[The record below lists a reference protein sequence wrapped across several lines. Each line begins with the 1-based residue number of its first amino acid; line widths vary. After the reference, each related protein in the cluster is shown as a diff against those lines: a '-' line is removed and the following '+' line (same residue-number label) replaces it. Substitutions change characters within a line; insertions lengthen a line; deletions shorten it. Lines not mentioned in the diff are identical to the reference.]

1 MVGTHSDRNLPLLVN
16 QALIFFVVG
25 SGIKEILKRWSKV
38 PPSEATFHLILTL
51 FPRLSKQNGSF
62 IAYFIPLPASGLT
75 ILCMGVSSPQP
86 NSSRI
91 CERIHKCRQLVVV
104 GSESVVPLK
113 HLDSNTSHPI
123 NLMNST
129 LDFAVYKREPC
140 FSWSRIQTCN
150 MEALYPSSEF
160 SLKEVPRGH
169 LSYRGLIGGG
179 GATVSILFV
188 CWMLYVLMNKYNF
201 SMACSFS
208 ISRSRLSDIESP
220 ASDT

>member
-1 MVGTHSDRNLPLLVN
+1 MV
-16 QALIFFVVG
+16 
-25 SGIKEILKRWSKV
+25 
-38 PPSEATFHLILTL
+38 
-51 FPRLSKQNGSF
+51 
-62 IAYFIPLPASGLT
+62 
-75 ILCMGVSSPQP
+75 SPQP

-91 CERIHKCRQLVVV
+91 CERIHKRRQLVV
-104 GSESVVPLK
+104 GKTCSISATGHIHDATPSCQSIET
-113 HLDSNTSHPI
+113 HGFIAWI
-123 NLMNST
+123 NSG
-129 LDFAVYKREPC
+129 K
-140 FSWSRIQTCN
+140 SRIRTRD

-188 CWMLYVLMNKYNF
+188 CWMLYVFMNKYNF

-208 ISRSRLSDIESP
+208 ISRSRLRDIESP